1 MLCME
6 DWLLNKQSIPTLFS
20 KSHLWFRPLSADA
33 YQVGITEFYQDQLS
47 DLHHISFN
55 VAENTAIQAYEAVC
69 TLESAKSL
77 TEINLPFS
85 AQLKQ
90 INKTLLLDVALI
102 NQQPE
107 AEGWL
112 FMIEQPAEVS
122 WQTKLLDEDK
132 YQAYLDQ

>member
-1 MLCME
+1 ME
-6 DWLLNKQSIPTLFS
+6 DWLLTNQSMPTLFS
-20 KSHLWFRPLSADA
+20 KSHLWFRRLGAEA

-47 DLHHISFN
+47 DLHHISFG
-55 VAENTAIQAYEAVC
+55 VAENTEIQAYESIC

-85 AQLKQ
+85 ARLKQ
-90 INKTLLLDVALI
+90 INKTLFLDVALI

-107 AEGWL
+107 TEGWL
-112 FMIEQPAEVS
+112 FVIEQPGLS
-122 WQTKLLDEDK
+122 WQTKLLGDNE